1 MILLLMPISSV
12 VGLVPVLI
20 ETETVVGKEVFVVAF
35 FFRVEGSG
43 SGGGEVLFFSMKFE
57 HREVVQVV
65 DRFFF

>member
-1 MILLLMPISSV
+1 MILLLMSISSV

-43 SGGGEVLFFSMKFE
+43 SGGGEVLFF
-57 HREVVQVV
+57 Q
-65 DRFFF
+65 

>member
-35 FFRVEGSG
+35 CFTVEGSG

-57 HREVVQVV
+57 QREVVQVV